1 MATSAA
7 RKLAEVKPRERAV
20 IRRMPKRPQITEKT
34 VQSSA
39 EKTAG
44 YVDYSLILIVFF
56 LCIFGLIML
65 FSTSSFEAGMK
76 FGDTAYYLKRQAAA
90 TVLGIGVMFLLSV
103 FPHYR
108 ILKHL
113 AMPAYLFSAGLI
125 ALVMTDLGYE
135 ANGARRWLQI
145 GPVSV
150 QPAEVAK
157 FAMIVFLAALIT
169 VMRSKA
175 SSWKGFLFCF
185 LMTLPIV
192 LMIYRITENL
202 SSAII
207 VLGIAMI
214 MLFVATPGYKRFV
227 LIAAIGCTA
236 VAAAVYG
243 ILHYADPSQSVRFA
257 RIFAWTDLEA
267 YASGKGYQPLQALY
281 AIGSGGIFGKGLGQS
296 IQKTGFI
303 PEVQNDMIFSIICE
317 ELGLFGGIAVLMMFF
332 LLLWRLVIIAS
343 NTEDL
348 FGSLLVI
355 GVMGHI
361 AIQVILNIAV
371 VTSLIPNTGITL
383 PFISY
388 GGSAIVMQLAEIGVV
403 MNVARRIRA

>member
-1 MATSAA
+1 
-7 RKLAEVKPRERAV
+7 
-20 IRRMPKRPQITEKT
+20 MPKRPQVTEEK
-34 VQSSA
+34 VRPAA

-56 LCIFGLIML
+56 LAVFGLIML

-76 FGDTAYYLKRQAAA
+76 FGDTAFYLKRQMAA
-90 TVLGIGVMFLLSV
+90 TAFGIGVMFLLSF

-108 ILKHL
+108 VLKHL
-113 AMPAYLFSAGLI
+113 AIPAYLFAAVLI

-135 ANGARRWLQI
+135 ANGARRWLQV
-145 GPVSV
+145 GPISV

-157 FAMIVFLAALIT
+157 LAMIVFLAALIT
-169 VMRSKA
+169 AMRNKA
-175 SSWKGFLFCF
+175 KSWKGFLFCF
-185 LMTLPIV
+185 FMSLPIV
-192 LMIYRITENL
+192 AMIYKITENL

-227 LIAAIGCTA
+227 GIAAVGCTA
-236 VAAAVYG
+236 VFGVIYY
-243 ILHYADPSQSVRFA
+243 ILHYADPSHSVRFA
-257 RIFAWTDLEA
+257 RIFAWSDLEA

-317 ELGLFGGIAVLMMFF
+317 ELGLFGGIAVLVMFF

-348 FGSLLVI
+348 FGSLLVV
-355 GVMGHI
+355 GVMAHI

-388 GGSAIVMQLAEIGVV
+388 GGSAIVMQLAEVGIV
-403 MNVARRIRA
+403 MNVARRIRT

>member
-1 MATSAA
+1 MTGSAV
-7 RKLAEVKPRERAV
+7 RKQAVAMPREKAV
-20 IRRMPKRPQITEKT
+20 IRRMPGRPQVTEAPVAAEKEKT
-34 VQSSA
+34 
-39 EKTAG
+39 TG

-76 FGDTAYYLKRQAAA
+76 FGDTTYYLKRQLAAC
-90 TVLGIGVMFLLSV
+90 TLGIGVMFLLSV

-108 ILKHL
+108 LLKPL
-113 AMPAYLFSAGLI
+113 AMPAYLFAAGLI
-125 ALVMTDLGYE
+125 LLIIPYGYE
-135 ANGARRWLQI
+135 ANGAKRWLYLWKI
-145 GPVSV
+145 SI

-169 VMRSKA
+169 TMREKA
-175 SSWKGFLFCF
+175 KSWKGFLFCF
-185 LMTLPIV
+185 LTTVPIV
-192 LMIYRITENL
+192 VMIYKITENL

-227 LIAAIGCTA
+227 AIAAGAT
-236 VAAAVYG
+236 AAVTG
-243 ILHYADPSQSVRFA
+243 IVYYILNYADPTQSVRFA
-257 RIFAWTDLEA
+257 RIFAWNDLEA

-317 ELGLFGGIAVLMMFF
+317 ELGLFGGIAVLVMFF

-403 MNVARRIRA
+403 MNVARRIRT